1 MYQCGLWRSA
11 AVTMKKNKFQP
22 MITVIIPARM
32 ASSRFPGKPLVSIL
46 GLPMVEH
53 VRRRALLAHG
63 IDLVVV
69 ATCDESIKASV
80 ESCGGRAVMTKDTHE
95 RCTDRVEEA
104 MQMLPGDIVVMV
116 QGDEPLLIPEAI
128 SQVVQPLLDDPE
140 LEITNLL
147 SPLES
152 SEDYGNPNIV
162 KAVCD
167 LNGNIIFLTRAPV
180 PFFRHQIVV
189 PVYRQTGIMA
199 FCSAFLPYYS
209 ELPETAL
216 EKAESV
222 DMLRIL
228 ENGIRIRG
236 VITQY
241 STNGVDQPGDVPVIE
256 SVLQTDH
263 VQNKLFNQISQ

>member
-1 MYQCGLWRSA
+1 
-11 AVTMKKNKFQP
+11 MKKNKFQP